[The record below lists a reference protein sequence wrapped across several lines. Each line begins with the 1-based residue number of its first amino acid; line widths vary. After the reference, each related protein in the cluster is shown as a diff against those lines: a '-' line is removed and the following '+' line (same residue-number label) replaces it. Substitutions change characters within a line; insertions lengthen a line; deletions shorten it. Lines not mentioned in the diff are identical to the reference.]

1 MKYRNLITI
10 LALLAALLCGG
21 TARAAEELLGAGATF
36 PEPLYSKMFDV
47 YYSQTGNKINYQGI
61 GSGGGIQQITGQTVD
76 FGGTDAFLS
85 DEQMAKVQGNALLHI
100 PTALGAVVVT
110 YNLPGKPMLKLTPDV
125 VADIFLGRIKT
136 WNDSRITALNPG
148 VKLPGDPVVVVHRS
162 DGSGTSFVFTDYLS
176 KVSPAWKQQ
185 VGAGTAV
192 KWPVGLGGKGNP
204 GVAGLV
210 QQMKSSVGY
219 VELAYAEK
227 NHMPYAILKN
237 KSGNFIKPSIQSV
250 TLAAN
255 VALPDDTR
263 VTLTD
268 TDAKDGYPISAFTWI
283 LVYKEQNYGG
293 RSSNKAK
300 ALVKLLWWM
309 THEGQQYCADLLYA
323 PLPKEAVAKAEKI
336 LKSATYSGQPIL
348 K

>member
-1 MKYRNLITI
+1 MKYSTLMTI
-10 LALLAALLCGG
+10 LTLGAILMLGG
-21 TARAAEELLGAGATF
+21 MVQAEELLGAGATF

-47 YYSQTGNKINYQGI
+47 YYSQTGHKINYQGI
-61 GSGGGIQQITGQTVD
+61 GSGGGIQQITSQTVD

-85 DEQMAKVQGNALLHI
+85 PEQMARIQGNSLLHI
-100 PTALGAVVVT
+100 PTTLGAVVVT

-136 WNDSRITALNPG
+136 WNDARITGLNPG
-148 VKLPGDPVVVVHRS
+148 VSLPGDPIVVVHRS

-237 KSGNFIKPSIQSV
+237 KSGNFIKPSIKSV

-263 VTLTD
+263 ASITD

-283 LVYKEQNYGG
+283 LVYKEQSYGA
-293 RSSNKAK
+293 RSSGKAK
-300 ALVKLLWWM
+300 ALAKLLWWA

-336 LKSATYSGQPIL
+336 LRSVTYNGQPIL

>member
-1 MKYRNLITI
+1 
-10 LALLAALLCGG
+10 
-21 TARAAEELLGAGATF
+21 
-36 PEPLYSKMFDV
+36 MFDV
-47 YYSQTGNKINYQGI
+47 YFTQTANKINYQGI
-61 GSGGGIQQITGQTVD
+61 GSGGGIQQITGQTVA
-76 FGGTDAFLS
+76 FGGTDAYLS
-85 DEQMAKVQGNALLHI
+85 NEQLAKVQGNSLLHI
-100 PTALGAVVVT
+100 PTTLGAVVVT

-125 VADIFLGRIKT
+125 VADLFLGRIKT
-136 WNDSRITALNPG
+136 WNDSRIAGLNPG
-148 VKLPGDPVVVVHRS
+148 VSLPGDPVVVVHRS
-162 DGSGTSFVFTDYLS
+162 DGSGTTFVFTDYLS
-176 KVSPAWKQQ
+176 KVSPDWKQQ
-185 VGAGTAV
+185 VGSGTAV

-227 NHMPYAILKN
+227 NHMPYALLKN
-237 KSGNFIKPSIQSV
+237 KSGNFIKPGIKSAS
-250 TLAAN
+250 LSAN

-263 VTLTD
+263 ASITD

-283 LVYKEQNYGG
+283 LLYKEQNYNN
-293 RSSNKAK
+293 RSAAKAK

-309 THEGQQYCADLLYA
+309 THEGQQYCTELLYS

-336 LKSATYSGQPIL
+336 LKSVTYNGQPIL

>member
-1 MKYRNLITI
+1 MKYRTLITI
-10 LALLAALLCGG
+10 LTLAAALWFGG
-21 TARAAEELLGAGATF
+21 MVRAEELLGAGATF

-47 YYSQTGNKINYQGI
+47 YYSQTSHKINYQGI

-76 FGGTDAFLS
+76 FGGTDAFLT
-85 DEQMAKVQGNALLHI
+85 DGQMAKVQGNSLLHI

-110 YNLPGKPMLKLTPDV
+110 YNLPGKPVLKLTPDV
-125 VADIFLGRIKT
+125 VAGIFLGRIKT

-148 VKLPGDPVVVVHRS
+148 VNLPGDPVVVVHRS

-176 KVSPAWKQQ
+176 KVSPEWKQQ

-227 NHMPYAILKN
+227 NRMPYAIIKN
-237 KSGNFIKPSIQSV
+237 KSGNFIKPSIKSV
-250 TLAAN
+250 SLAAN
-255 VALPDDTR
+255 VTLPDDTR
-263 VTLTD
+263 ASITD
-268 TDAKDGYPISAFTWI
+268 TDAKEGYPISAFTWI
-283 LVYKEQNYGG
+283 LVYKEQSYGG
-293 RSSNKAK
+293 RTNSKAK
-300 ALVKLLWWM
+300 TLAKLLWWM
-309 THEGQQYCADLLYA
+309 THEGQQYCAELLYA

-336 LKSATYSGQPIL
+336 LKSVTYNGQPIL